1 MDIQQDLVI
10 RGENIQRIYD
20 YYIGRKFVVNRRYQ
34 RKLVWSIEEKRAFI
48 DSIRQGFPIPL
59 ILIAEIGQNGEKQ
72 FEIIDGMQRLNA
84 IVSFIEG
91 EFTLDEAYFDLNTLV
106 ESKDMLDSGKLSQ
119 NKPVLEREICKK
131 IANYTLPL
139 SVYSFEGENKIDEI
153 FRRINSNGRHLSRQ
167 ELRQAGVTGIF
178 AQLVRQLASKIRGD
192 SSHFD
197 KLHLDAMKNIS
208 ITSKKLSYGIDVDAI
223 FWVTHGIITKENV
236 RDSTDEGIV
245 ADLLAYMA
253 LPLPKPA
260 SGNDALD
267 EFYGFGEKNRLND
280 IEDAIKK
287 VGADLLEKQFL
298 YVYEQLRKILQ
309 LSSITFN
316 KLLFEKPNSI
326 ISRYFQV
333 VFLALYELLV
343 NKNMEILEPNYL
355 KVAQNLKFAG
365 DKHIKVSP
373 GGTWTSN
380 NRKNNINAV
389 IGLIQNEFS
398 KRKSNDVALDSWII
412 QLENLLMQSFTEQ
425 ALYDFKIGFHRLDTT
440 GTFDEDLF
448 HKVIKTLSAMANHG
462 PHSVGYVIIGVADKK
477 AHADRYEAIYGTKAV
492 LYNQFYI
499 TGIQDEAV
507 KFHKDIDGYFR
518 KVVQWLKA
526 EPISPELKDQIAR
539 DIRLVNYF
547 DKLVLVFQVKSG
559 TEPFMYDGKLYE
571 RHGANVQEIAP
582 SQYGTVY
589 RRFFTS

>member
-1 MDIQQDLVI
+1 MDVQQDLVI

-20 YYIGRKFVVNRRYQ
+20 YYISRKFLVNRRYQ

-48 DSIRQGFPIPL
+48 DSIGQGFPTPL
-59 ILIAEIGQNGEKQ
+59 ILIAEIGLNGEKQ

-84 IVSFIEG
+84 IISFIEG

-106 ESKDMLDSGKLSQ
+106 ESKDMLDSGKLTQ

-167 ELRQAGVTGIF
+167 ELRQAGVTGVF

-208 ITSKKLSYGIDVDAI
+208 ITNKKLPYGIDVDAI

-253 LPLPKPA
+253 LPAPKPA
-260 SGNDALD
+260 SGNDVLD
-267 EFYGFGEKNRLND
+267 EFYGFGEKNRLED
-280 IEDAIKK
+280 IENALKK
-287 VGADLLEKQFL
+287 IGVDLLEKQFL
-298 YVYEQLRKILQ
+298 HVYEELRKILQ
-309 LSSITFN
+309 FSGTTFN
-316 KLLFEKPNSI
+316 KLVFEKPSPT

-343 NKNMEILEPNYL
+343 NTNMEILEPNYL

-365 DKHIKVSP
+365 DKHITVDR
-373 GGTWTSN
+373 GGNWGVR
-380 NRKNNINAV
+380 NRQTNIKAV
-389 IGLIQNEFS
+389 IGLMQNEFS
-398 KRKSNDVALDSWII
+398 KRKGNDPALDSWIT

-425 ALYDFKIGFHRLDTT
+425 ALYDFKIGFHRLDTI
-440 GTFDEDLF
+440 GIFDEDLF
-448 HKVIKTLSAMANHG
+448 HKVIKTLSAMANHD
-462 PHSVGYVIIGVADKK
+462 PHNVGYVIIGVADKK
-477 AHADRYEAIYGTKAV
+477 ADAARYETIYGTSHV

-499 TGIQDEAV
+499 TGIQDEAI
-507 KFHKDIDGYFR
+507 KFHKGADNYFR
-518 KVVQWLKA
+518 KLTQLLKS
-526 EPISPELKDQIAR
+526 EPIKPELKDQIGR
-539 DIRLVNYF
+539 DMRLVNYF

-559 TEPFMYDGKLYE
+559 TEPYMYDGKLYE

-582 SQYGTVY
+582 DQYGNVY
-589 RRFFTS
+589 KRFFTS